1 MKKLTMPL
9 KLKVRTSI
17 LILDKFSFRRRYI
30 INNLQRE
37 SIDIEELL
45 YHKDI
50 RILNIEKSQ
59 TSDVYFIK
67 LAKICQKM
75 KK

>member
-1 MKKLTMPL
+1 MPL
-9 KLKVRTSI
+9 KLKVGTSI

-30 INNLQRE
+30 INNLQGDN
-37 SIDIEELL
+37 IDIEELL

-59 TSDVYFIK
+59 MSDVYFIK
-67 LAKICQKM
+67 LAKICQKR

>member
-1 MKKLTMPL
+1 MHL
-9 KLKVRTSI
+9 KLKGGVST

-30 INNLQRE
+30 INNLQRDN
-37 SIDIEELL
+37 IDIEELL

-50 RILNIEKSQ
+50 IIPNTEKSQ
-59 TSDVYFIK
+59 TSGAYFIK
-67 LAKICQKM
+67 LAKICQKR